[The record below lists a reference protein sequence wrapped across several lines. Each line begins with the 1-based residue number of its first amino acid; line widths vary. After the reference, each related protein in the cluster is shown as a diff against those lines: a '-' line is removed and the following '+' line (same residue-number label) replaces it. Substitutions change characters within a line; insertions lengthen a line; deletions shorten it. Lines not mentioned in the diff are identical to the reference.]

1 MQSQYGN
8 KLKNKNKTIN
18 RLIMSIMLEIIKD
31 RSFKVIKVKFLI
43 MEIIRR
49 VIYGKINKN
58 NIKTINN
65 LSNQLQKI
73 LR

>member
-18 RLIMSIMLEIIKD
+18 RPIMSIMLEIIKD

-58 NIKTINN
+58 NIKTINY
-65 LSNQLQKI
+65 LRNQ
-73 LR
+73 